1 MPASHHS
8 HPERA
13 ERTDPLPRLIKHG
26 TQWKK
31 NYPPEWRETI
41 TRIALLQE
49 QLQDTKK
56 SGKDWTDAELC
67 EGQVMTV
74 GVWASMRT
82 GSYPVPKGATTLSRW
97 SKALSMLETHA
108 KASLKRIDAGA
119 LTTRSLCGYIERPDY
134 SAIKL
139 ALERAQKRASSL
151 NPDRVVGYVADTGC
165 GKTAMIQRL
174 KEEGLV
180 DWSMESAP
188 SSFKAFLVALADMWE
203 LPIETRVNT
212 DTLRSMILKH
222 AKTLPGIFILD
233 EIDTLD
239 RRSLV
244 LVKQLLNEST
254 LVVGLFMTPET
265 YEGLKHMSLRKDKQ
279 GSQLK
284 QIFRRFEALITA
296 SQIEPKEVA
305 AFMPEVWGSAS
316 KEQLSLV
323 AKEANLMG
331 GIDAVRRIAS
341 NVSDLGGIDNG
352 SIPEETFTRALRLYR
367 MAVPTGRAA

>member
-1 MPASHHS
+1 MPSSHHT
-8 HPERA
+8 A
-13 ERTDPLPRLIKHG
+13 ETLPRLIKHG
-26 TQWKK
+26 GKWKT
-31 NYPPEWRETI
+31 YPAEWQDQI
-41 TRIALLQE
+41 TRVARLQE
-49 QLQDTKK
+49 QLQDAKK
-56 SGKDWTDAELC
+56 SGKDWVDREFC
-67 EGQVMTV
+67 EGQTMTV

-82 GSYPVPKGATTLSRW
+82 GSYPLPSGAS
-97 SKALSMLETHA
+97 ALSNWKAALNFLEAHA

-119 LTTRSLCGYIERPDY
+119 LTTRGLGDYIERPDY
-134 SAIKL
+134 EAIKL
-139 ALERAQKRASSL
+139 ALSRAQKRASAL

-174 KEEGLV
+174 KEAGLV

-188 SSFKAFLVALADMWE
+188 SGYKAFMLALADMWE
-203 LPIETRVNT
+203 LPVDERTTV
-212 DTLRSMILKH
+212 DTLRATILKH

-265 YEGLKHMSLRKDKQ
+265 YNDLKRMSLRKDKQ

-305 AFMPEVWGSAS
+305 AFMPEVWSAAS

-323 AKEANLMG
+323 AKEANQMG

-341 NVSDLGGIDNG
+341 NVTDLGGVKDG
-352 SIPEETFTRALRLYR
+352 AIPAETFTNAVQLYR